1 VEFALKG
8 KNGVMPIIVR
18 KSSKP
23 YRWSIGE
30 APLSAI
36 ANQEKK
42 VPRNFITAD
51 GFGITAA
58 CRQYLLPLIG
68 GEGYPPYRNGM
79 PIYVTLKGA
88 GVPRRLSTTF
98 VI

>member
-1 VEFALKG
+1 
-8 KNGVMPIIVR
+8 MPVIVR
-18 KSSKP
+18 KSAKP

-42 VPRNFITAD
+42 VPRQFITAD

-58 CRQYLLPLIG
+58 CRRYLQPLIG
-68 GEGYPPYRNGM
+68 GEDYPPYVEGL
-79 PIYVTLKGA
+79 PAYAALKGA
-88 GVPRRLSTTF
+88 RVPKRLKVPF
-98 VI
+98 VV